1 MRHPPLHTDVPGSGA
16 LDQCAAATVRG
27 WRRAK
32 PIHVSTPGITIPTH
46 LLRHPNTT
54 NTLAHYYQPLQT
66 ERADGIKM
74 VRRRQRRGNR
84 LHLPPLRKRIQ
95 NISKLSKLFFEK
107 RILNETP
114 LSNRRKSLLPNGG
127 YLNPNQGT
135 L

>member
-1 MRHPPLHTDVPGSGA
+1 MTGA
-16 LDQCAAATVRG
+16 PYQCAAATVGG

-74 VRRRQRRGNR
+74 VPIIRIRVDR
-84 LHLPPLRKRIQ
+84 LHLFPLEQKTLK
-95 NISKLSKLFFEK
+95 NLYKPSKLF
-107 RILNETP
+107 ILKKLHTFMYIVLSAFGWYLKLCLVITSTP
-114 LSNRRKSLLPNGG
+114 
-127 YLNPNQGT
+127 YICT
-135 L
+135 